1 MVRSSFGYAAAQ
13 KYRGIGGKLQSG
25 GTEVPSVGFK
35 YDHLQKSKPD
45 EMKIKENRT
54 FSQLKVGDKAQVTR
68 LCTVDDLYAFASASG
83 DHNPLHL
90 AAYDGDGDGR
100 PEAVAPALWPAGL
113 VAAVLGNVL
122 PGAGTQTRRANLRFH
137 APVLAGEELTAFVS
151 VTEKREDGDLTC
163 AAEVRRVGDNAL
175 ILSGTVQVTPP
186 ARHLKFD
193 SVEVPGLIVQRHRHF
208 DALLEKA
215 RPMDPMPTAVIAPE
229 EPNSLGGALLASSN
243 SIITPILV
251 GDPDKI
257 AAAATELGADL
268 SGTEI
273 IEVDSHEMAAH
284 RAVDLVVEGK
294 ARMLMK
300 GHLHTDVLL
309 RAVLRREKGLRTG
322 RRLSHVF
329 VMDVPGMSR
338 PIMVTDAAVNISP
351 DLETKAD
358 IVQNA
363 IHLAHSIGI
372 KVPKV
377 GVLSAVETINPHMP
391 SSVDAAL
398 LSKMAERGQITGGLV
413 DGPLAMDN
421 AVDLNAARTKGITSP
436 VAGAADILVAPNIEA
451 GNMVAKQLTYISHAE
466 AAGIVVGAAAPII
479 LTSRADDDASRL
491 ASCAVAALHAIANK
505 GKIHG

>member
-1 MVRSSFGYAAAQ
+1 
-13 KYRGIGGKLQSG
+13 
-25 GTEVPSVGFK
+25 
-35 YDHLQKSKPD
+35 
-45 EMKIKENRT
+45 MKIQENRT
-54 FSQLKVGDKAQVTR
+54 YEQIEVRDEAQVTR

-90 AAYDGDGDGR
+90 AAYDGDGDGH

-113 VAAVLGNVL
+113 IAAVLGNIL
-122 PGAGTQTRRANLRFH
+122 PGAGTQTRWANLSFH
-137 APVLAGEELTAFVS
+137 IPVLAGDEVTAFVT
-151 VTEKREDGDLTC
+151 VIEKREDGDLLC
-163 AAEVRRVGDNAL
+163 ATEVRRVGDNAL
-175 ILSGTVQVTPP
+175 ILSGEVQVTPP
-186 ARHLKFD
+186 AKHLTFD

-208 DALLEKA
+208 DALIAKA
-215 RPMDPMPTAVIAPE
+215 EPLDPMPTAVVAPE
-229 EPNSLGGALLASSN
+229 EPNSLGGALLARAKN
-243 SIITPILV
+243 IITPILL
-251 GDPDKI
+251 GDPEKI
-257 AAAATELGADL
+257 AAAAAELEADI
-268 SGTEI
+268 SGIEI
-273 IEVDSHEMAAH
+273 IDVPSHEMAAH

-294 ARMLMK
+294 AQSLMK
-300 GHLHTDVLL
+300 GHLHTDALL
-309 RAVLRREKGLRTG
+309 HAVLRRDKGLRTG

-329 VMDVPGMSR
+329 VMDVPGFSR
-338 PIMVTDAAVNISP
+338 PIMVTDAAVNIAP

-363 IHLAHSIGI
+363 IHLAQSIGI
-372 KVPKV
+372 ETPKV

-421 AVDLNAARTKGITSP
+421 AVDLNAARTKGITSK
-436 VAGAADILVAPNIEA
+436 VAGSADILVAPNIEA

-491 ASCAVAALHAIANK
+491 ASCAVAALHAHANK